1 MKKILLIKGI
11 SQYDAMRIYIDEY
24 AKCLQNENVDTIIID
39 ALEDNF
45 TEDLIRYATSGEIN
59 WVFTCNGIMMEDEFY
74 NNIFRQNNINKCTF
88 LYDHPIYHSQRLCQ
102 ADKNTIV
109 FTCDRKHK
117 EFLEQYYGNI
127 GVVKFLPLSG
137 SYLENGLP
145 YEDRKID
152 VLFTGTYGDKDR
164 TLNDLKSLP
173 EVYYRIALQVIEKM
187 IYEPQFTIEEALN
200 IILDEYGFERTD
212 SEFHYMLIMLNKA
225 DKYIREY
232 FREKMIKTVLENDII
247 LNVHGNGWANFPS
260 NKKSNLIIREGY
272 GDEALKSLLQTKI
285 SLNIMPWFRG
295 GFQERIASAMLSGA
309 ISLTDTSD
317 YIEDK
322 FIKGNNIVIYSLKD
336 LNNLPNL
343 ITDLLSNPEKAKII
357 AQNGY
362 EEALK
367 KHTWHHRIKDVLQ
380 SIKEFEVNLIADSNS

>member
-1 MKKILLIKGI
+1 MKKILLIKGV

-24 AKCLQNENVDTIIID
+24 AKGLQNENVDTIIID
-39 ALEDNF
+39 AKEDNF
-45 TEDLIRYATSGEIN
+45 TEDLIRYATSGEID

-74 NNIFRQNNINKCTF
+74 NNIFRQNNISKCTF
-88 LYDHPIYHSQRLCQ
+88 LYDHPIYHSQRLC
-102 ADKNTIV
+102 
-109 FTCDRKHK
+109 
-117 EFLEQYYGNI
+117 
-127 GVVKFLPLSG
+127 
-137 SYLENGLP
+137 
-145 YEDRKID
+145 
-152 VLFTGTYGDKDR
+152 
-164 TLNDLKSLP
+164 
-173 EVYYRIALQVIEKM
+173 
-187 IYEPQFTIEEALN
+187 LN
-200 IILDEYGFERTD
+200 IILDEYEFERTD

-232 FREKMIKTVLENDII
+232 FREKMIKTVLESDII
-247 LNVHGNGWANFPS
+247 LNVHGNGWTNFPS

-336 LNNLPNL
+336 LDNLPNI